1 MNRKANTLLPERG
14 QTCFLPGNRDGFT
27 LVELLVVIAII
38 GLLAALLMPVL
49 SKARDKARSTQ
60 CLNNLKQ
67 LEICS
72 HLYAGDNNDF
82 LPPNDSVVTPDGTPD
97 GVRVADGVSWCPDHP
112 QTDAS
117 TANLERGVL
126 FQYNRSVA
134 IYHCPS
140 DNSTIRTPDGKPLPK
155 LRNRSYNM
163 SQSVNGYSSYLN
175 NMADYEAVGHIPA
188 FNTQAQIRSPGPSDL
203 FVFIDEL
210 PDTEFDSQFG
220 CPVKGSPYYPD
231 TQNHWFDMPADRHNR
246 GCNLSFA
253 DGHVEHWSWKAPK
266 IFAEYCQAVTEEEM
280 PDYVRIQNAMMQPA
294 TGL

>member
-1 MNRKANTLLPERG
+1 MNRKANPLLPEPG
-14 QTCFLPGNRDGFT
+14 QTRSLPGNRDGFT

-38 GLLAALLMPVL
+38 GILAALLIPVL

-72 HLYAGDNNDF
+72 HLYAGDNNDS
-82 LPPNDSVVTPDGTPD
+82 LPPNDSVVSPDGSPE
-97 GVRVADGVSWCPDHP
+97 GRQLAGGVSWCLDHP
-112 QTDAS
+112 QTDAT
-117 TANLERGVL
+117 TANIERGLL

-140 DNSTIRTPDGKPLPK
+140 DNSTIQTPDGQPLPQ

-175 NMADYEAVGHIPA
+175 NMTNSDEVGHIPA
-188 FNTQAQIRSPGPSDL
+188 VSTLAQIRSPGPSDL

-220 CPVKGSPYYPD
+220 CPVKGSPYYQD
-231 TQNHWFDMPADRHNR
+231 TQNHWFDIPADRHNQ

-253 DGHVEHWSWKAPK
+253 DGHMEHWSWKAPK
-266 IFAEYCQAVTEEEM
+266 IFVEYSQAVTEEEI
-280 PDYVRIQNAMMQPA
+280 PDYVRIQNAMMQLA
-294 TGL
+294 NGM